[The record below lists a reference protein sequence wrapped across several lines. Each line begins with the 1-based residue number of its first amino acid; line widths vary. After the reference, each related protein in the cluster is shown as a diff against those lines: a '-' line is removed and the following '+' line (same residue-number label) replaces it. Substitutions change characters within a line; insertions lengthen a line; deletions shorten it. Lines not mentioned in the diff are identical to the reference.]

1 MVKDAMLCLKLRSQG
16 SKNGMEILLVGSFG
30 LVFIML
36 VNLLRP
42 GLISIVEIFLVSV
55 CLVAVFVGFLKTQEP
70 FYSLIITE
78 QLLTYHHKYG
88 SWSLNRENLHHSG
101 IPKAEHGLE
110 YLELNAVGIKL
121 RDTDN
126 FLMDISPRLA
136 GKLLI
141 EQRHLFM
148 QVVQKHCKNGNCPS
162 EWLVEDNNY
171 TSLNGRKFNG
181 LIAMFANRMRHLQQ
195 LTGYDLLLPAS
206 VLDRSIW
213 DFSHGLNSWQQ
224 NPKLFIQS
232 QLKAKNA

>member
-1 MVKDAMLCLKLRSQG
+1 MMVKHAMLCLKLRSQG

-42 GLISIVEIFLVSV
+42 GTISILEIFLVSV
-55 CLVAVFVGFLKTQEP
+55 SLVAVFIGFLKTQEP

-121 RDTDN
+121 RDTDD

-141 EQRHLFM
+141 EQRRLFM

-162 EWLVEDNNY
+162 
-171 TSLNGRKFNG
+171 
-181 LIAMFANRMRHLQQ
+181 
-195 LTGYDLLLPAS
+195 
-206 VLDRSIW
+206 
-213 DFSHGLNSWQQ
+213 
-224 NPKLFIQS
+224 
-232 QLKAKNA
+232 

>member
-1 MVKDAMLCLKLRSQG
+1 MLCLKLRSQG
-16 SKNGMEILLVGSFG
+16 SKNGIEILLVGAFG

-42 GLISIVEIFLVSV
+42 DVISIFEIFLVSV
-55 CLVAVFVGFLKTQEP
+55 SLVAIFIGFLKTQEP

-78 QLLTYHHKYG
+78 RLLTYHHKYG
-88 SWSLNRENLHHSG
+88 SWSLNRENFHHSG
-101 IPKAEHGLE
+101 IPKVEQGLE

-121 RDTDN
+121 NDTDD

-213 DFSHGLNSWQQ
+213 DFSAALTRWQQ
-224 NPKLFIQS
+224 DPKQFIQS
-232 QLKAKNA
+232 QIKAKKA